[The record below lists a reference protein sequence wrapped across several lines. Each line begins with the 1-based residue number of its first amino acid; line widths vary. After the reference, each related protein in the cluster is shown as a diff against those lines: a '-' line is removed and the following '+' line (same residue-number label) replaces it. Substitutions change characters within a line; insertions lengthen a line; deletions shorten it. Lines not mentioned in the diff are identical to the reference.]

1 MKSKSEWNIASI
13 SSIVSNDFYIGT
25 LRQGKYSRKG
35 INGPDQRVSEKD
47 HIVIENAHTPI
58 VDAGTFQY
66 AQEQLRLRS
75 TNNYRGEKKYPTEY
89 SRYLFCGDCGSPM
102 FSMSRPD
109 LKPAYVCGTYHRR
122 GRKGCTTHHIHVEQL
137 DALLKRYVPIVRD
150 NSAEMLAELEQVI
163 RNQPNQEQQIGMTIE
178 NLGRQLTKNK
188 AQLKV
193 LLKQKLLNS
202 LAEDSYTTDV
212 IDETYVEMEHE
223 LVHRI
228 KCLEKNSCR
237 TNICTTPVLQFLP
250 AAI

>member
-1 MKSKSEWNIASI
+1 MKPKSEWNIASI

-89 SRYLFCGDCGSPM
+89 SGYLFCGDCGGPM

-137 DALLKRYVPIVRD
+137 DALLKRYVSIVHD

-188 AQLKV
+188 AQ
-193 LLKQKLLNS
+193 
-202 LAEDSYTTDV
+202 
-212 IDETYVEMEHE
+212 
-223 LVHRI
+223 
-228 KCLEKNSCR
+228 
-237 TNICTTPVLQFLP
+237 
-250 AAI
+250 